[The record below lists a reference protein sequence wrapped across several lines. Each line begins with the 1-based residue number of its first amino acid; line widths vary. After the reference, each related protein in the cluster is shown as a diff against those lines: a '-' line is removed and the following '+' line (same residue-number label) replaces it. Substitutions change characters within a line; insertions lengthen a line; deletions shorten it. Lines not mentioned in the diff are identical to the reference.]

1 MLYVQ
6 SPGTVSIHPGLSLTK
21 GTNPGT
27 KSNNWLVF
35 VQNSLNLH
43 LVVVVSSICSCG
55 SGWPGPLCVCHKNRR
70 LVKILPEAVGGWCWW
85 TGWLVQVTLVW
96 LAAALHCCYPTYIY
110 SSGIPT
116 TTHSFQPF
124 STYFSSYTSTNFFF
138 YSTFVGWKFSSFS
151 RLLSS
156 IKPGLKS
163 AVFSLQV
170 IWSIIIVTNLCW
182 PFVSLHPRSM
192 STIPLLELDLA
203 CQGWRRR

>member
-96 LAAALHCCYPTYIY
+96 LAACPALLLPYLHLFIRFVP
-110 SSGIPT
+110 SPSP
-116 TTHSFQPF
+116 THSNHFLHISLVTHPQTSS
-124 STYFSSYTSTNFFF
+124 ST
-138 YSTFVGWKFSSFS
+138 
-151 RLLSS
+151 
-156 IKPGLKS
+156 
-163 AVFSLQV
+163 
-170 IWSIIIVTNLCW
+170 
-182 PFVSLHPRSM
+182 
-192 STIPLLELDLA
+192 PLLLAGSSAHLVGCYHQSSLD
-203 CQGWRRR
+203 

>member
-1 MLYVQ
+1 MTRTTLCVSQELKVGENFARSSRWLVLVDRLAGAGYTGLTGCL
-6 SPGTVSIHPGLSLTK
+6 PCTAATLLTSIH
-21 GTNPGT
+21 
-27 KSNNWLVF
+27 
-35 VQNSLNLH
+35 Q
-43 LVVVVSSICSCG
+43 
-55 SGWPGPLCVCHKNRR
+55 VCAQ
-70 LVKILPEAVGGWCWW
+70 P
-85 TGWLVQVTLVW
+85 Q
-96 LAAALHCCYPTYIY
+96 P
-110 SSGIPT
+110 
-116 TTHSFQPF
+116 HSFQPF
-124 STYFSSYTSTNFFF
+124 STYFSSYTSTNCFF
-138 YSTFVGWKFSSFS
+138 YSTFVGWKFGSFS